1 MAYYQKYLKYKSK
14 FLYLKKQ
21 LGGAL
26 KVGDKVRELDS
37 LIIGTIIEIH
47 DDYGITHIVMMGD
60 NGQKY
65 DHNISHY
72 RLLSTESKEDILN
85 INTQLQKRTEYDK
98 KKSGK
103 LFEIGNRVLEHDSS
117 MLGTVVKV
125 HNNYGFTHLVMKGDD
140 GKEYDHN
147 ITHYILV
154 DNLNPTELQTIINK
168 KEEEKEISRLATIES
183 HKTSDIIYV
192 GDRVI
197 EYKSK
202 ISGKIIEIY
211 KKYGIYYGKM
221 IDDNNITYDKELSNY
236 TKINSPEHEQIL
248 RKLWAQVE

>member
-1 MAYYQKYLKYKSK
+1 MSYYQKYLKYKSK
-14 FLYLKKQ
+14 FLDLKQQ

-37 LIIGTIIEIH
+37 LIIGTVIEIY
-47 DDYGITHIVMMGD
+47 DDYGITHVVMMGD

-85 INTQLQKRTEYDK
+85 INTQLQKRMHEK
-98 KKSGK
+98 KLGRIFK
-103 LFEIGNRVLEHDSS
+103 IGDRVLERDSS
-117 MLGTVVKV
+117 MLGTVIKV

-147 ITHYILV
+147 LNHYTLV
-154 DNLNPTELQTIINK
+154 DNLNPIDLQTIINK
-168 KEEEKEISRLATIES
+168 IEEEKEISRLATIES
-183 HKTSDIIYV
+183 RKTSDIIYV

-202 ISGKIIEIY
+202 IGGKIIEIY

-221 IDDNNITYDKELSNY
+221 IDDDNITYDKELSNY
-236 TKINSPEHEQIL
+236 TKIKSPEHEQNL